1 MIKWWPKPVVVP
13 LLAKEDVCGIGLGG
27 CHHHYPSSSDLRHHH
42 FSSIIF
48 VSSQMK
54 IKNKIC
60 VFSGYLLMKLVPNFT
75 MLWPRSPHL
84 PKHWALQFNSH
95 PILQTTPLISKYFW
109 QSHNKSSK
117 VNAILGRHLK
127 IYKTFLL
134 SIFVSDWCRFIWCPA
149 LTQFRCCDSSSQ
161 TLSLSS
167 GKIGLGLEQ

>member
-1 MIKWWPKPVVVP
+1 MMLVVKWCWWWNDTIMMKWWPQPVVVP
-13 LLAKEDVCGIGLGG
+13 LLAKENVCGIGLGG

-84 PKHWALQFNSH
+84 LKHWALQFNSH
-95 PILQTTPLISKYFW
+95 PILQTTPNIFDN
-109 QSHNKSSK
+109 HTTK
-117 VNAILGRHLK
+117 VPRKAFENI
-127 IYKTFLL
+127 
-134 SIFVSDWCRFIWCPA
+134 
-149 LTQFRCCDSSSQ
+149 QN
-161 TLSLSS
+161 LSS
-167 GKIGLGLEQ
+167 FKICFRLI